1 MPRKPN
7 LHKTERVTINVTPQ
21 IRDYLQRLVER
32 GLYGKTPTE
41 VAQNMVAR
49 GIESV
54 VERGHLQHPDASP
67 TGTKG
72 K

>member
-32 GLYGKTPTE
+32 GLYGKTATE

-54 VERGHLQHPDASP
+54 VERGHLLHPESSS
-67 TGTKG
+67 GGIKTK
-72 K
+72 

>member
-7 LHKTERVTINVTPQ
+7 AHKTERITINVTPQ
-21 IRDYLQRLVER
+21 IRSYLQRLVER

-54 VERGHLQHPDASP
+54 VERGHLQHPEQWSGSAK
-67 TGTKG
+67 TK
-72 K
+72 